1 MDAKML
7 TKKKVDFVFGRK
19 VRSEMDGADGFNTY
33 EMACVECYE
42 KHKDDCWQKEE
53 EEDAGE
59 MTIYSI
65 IKDMKV
71 GKITGTYY
79 QTYGGGPE
87 GGFLETKD
95 GWYELDRTWHQ
106 PWKVTKRPG
115 IVVLFNS
122 ENNVPYEM
130 RVIV

>member
-1 MDAKML
+1 ML

-19 VRSEMDGADGFNTY
+19 VRSEMDGFKKNS
-33 EMACVECYE
+33 
-42 KHKDDCWQKEE
+42 E
-53 EEDAGE
+53 EEDAGD

-65 IKDMKV
+65 VKDMKV
-71 GKITGTYY
+71 GDITGTYY

-106 PWKVTKRPG
+106 PWKVTKRPD

-130 RVIV
+130 RVIVC